1 MLRQFESLPRPLVS
15 EQACELLATLP
26 PPYDLMARWQLY
38 TGLRISELLRLRV
51 QDVTKRSASSSSASS
66 HHTIEVT
73 RKGRKPGYVIA
84 PASLLDET
92 AAYQSGYRRA
102 WLLRARRRGRSAEP
116 AALFVNARGSPVG
129 KNAYQRVISR
139 TGQACGF
146 KATTHLLRATF
157 ACMLLARLERLA
169 SEGAAINP
177 LMIVKVL
184 MGHERIETTDRYLR
198 AIAVDA
204 GTLKGVS
211 GHAVVGNAMTMV
223 ARRRPM
229 PREFASSA
237 DVVDG
242 GASSTCYEAP
252 RLVRRT
258 VVDFGSLGLPAD
270 VRRALAEAFW
280 CHFGVMAERCIH
292 MRWHYVNVFDRF
304 ARESGAIT
312 SLADV
317 HGGMLVRYV
326 EWLNAQCRPD
336 GQPWTKSS
344 RASAYTILRK
354 LLQWIERCRP
364 GVIACIEYPFNP
376 FPWRNRDGRSRSKM
390 PAGELRALLRACEA
404 DIARIRAGREA
415 AAAQRIADAGKPGTL
430 GWLLEHIDRRCGG
443 IVPTARELSRA
454 GQHPI
459 QHSLAAGSVA

>member
-1 MLRQFESLPRPLVS
+1 MAPAAAQAHAIALREPRPAGFPLLFTAQWQLIEPAVAFLHEHFVQRAHTADTLRTYAEVLYDWFETLEQNAIRWNDADAVDLVAYRNRMLTQPSAHTGRPYRISTINHRVRGVLRFYEWALRAHWLQASTLAGTSRNFAVTRQPRPVRADAARSTDQSLFVLRQFESLPRPLVS

-38 TGLRISELLRLRV
+38 TGLRVSELLRLRV

-102 WLLRARRRGRSAEP
+102 WLQRARRRGRSAEP

-204 GTLKGVS
+204 GTLKGVLDTLLS
-211 GHAVVGNAMTMV
+211 GT
-223 ARRRPM
+223 
-229 PREFASSA
+229 
-237 DVVDG
+237 
-242 GASSTCYEAP
+242 
-252 RLVRRT
+252 
-258 VVDFGSLGLPAD
+258 
-270 VRRALAEAFW
+270 
-280 CHFGVMAERCIH
+280 
-292 MRWHYVNVFDRF
+292 
-304 ARESGAIT
+304 
-312 SLADV
+312 
-317 HGGMLVRYV
+317 
-326 EWLNAQCRPD
+326 Q
-336 GQPWTKSS
+336 
-344 RASAYTILRK
+344 
-354 LLQWIERCRP
+354 
-364 GVIACIEYPFNP
+364 
-376 FPWRNRDGRSRSKM
+376 
-390 PAGELRALLRACEA
+390 
-404 DIARIRAGREA
+404 
-415 AAAQRIADAGKPGTL
+415 
-430 GWLLEHIDRRCGG
+430 
-443 IVPTARELSRA
+443 
-454 GQHPI
+454 
-459 QHSLAAGSVA
+459 